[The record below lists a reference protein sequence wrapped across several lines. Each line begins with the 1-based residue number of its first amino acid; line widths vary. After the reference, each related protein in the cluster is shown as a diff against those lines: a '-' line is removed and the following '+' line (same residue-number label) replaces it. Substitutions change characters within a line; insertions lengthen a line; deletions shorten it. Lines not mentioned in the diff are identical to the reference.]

1 MRQPVGRERRA
12 CAICDA
18 EHDFTVE
25 DSWTRRRVLGVIPT
39 QVDRRRRS
47 ICLECGFSFL
57 A

>member
-18 EHDFTVE
+18 ERDFTVE

-39 QVDRRRRS
+39 QVDRRRRV